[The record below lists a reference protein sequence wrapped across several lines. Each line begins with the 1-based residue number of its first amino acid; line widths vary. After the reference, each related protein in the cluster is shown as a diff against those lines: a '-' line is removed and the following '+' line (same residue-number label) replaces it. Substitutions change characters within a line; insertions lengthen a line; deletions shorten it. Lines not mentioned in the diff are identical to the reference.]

1 MRILNTLTIAAILV
15 ASGLPQLSGR
25 TWTSNTGTKLEAEL
39 LGFDGREVR
48 LKLSSGSEARVP
60 VSRLSPADQEF
71 LRNTPSAAQ
80 ARAVEPAWPGV
91 IKVAERSLEI
101 ALTKENP
108 SQREFIY
115 QSEAF
120 EFSSQ
125 AKLAGSVMKEVARTF
140 ESTRQLIDA
149 MPWSLVCKPP
159 EGAQRFIAKL
169 YETRADYVNDGG
181 PELSGGVYNSG
192 DKIFRVPFP
201 SLGLV
206 QRGKTYFKDDGYDSG
221 TLVHEITHQ
230 LMDEYLP
237 FLPVWV
243 IEGTAEYV
251 EMLPFRAGT
260 FRADDHRAAM
270 KRDVDQ
276 WLKNED
282 WEPSIDE
289 LDAMLKMTRA
299 SWNEACAN
307 ASSMRR
313 MYHRALLMVYYF
325 SHLDGD
331 GKGSGFI
338 AFMGRIAAEAAA
350 MRKFF
355 ADPRVKQLGG
365 GRFSYPRDFPPPDTD
380 PDSAPFKHLG
390 LLTGDRPASTI
401 AQTMTA
407 AYKAMG
413 VKVSIR

>member
-1 MRILNTLTIAAILV
+1 MRHPLTLTALLCLCNA
-15 ASGLPQLSGR
+15 LSAR
-25 TWTSNTGTKLEAEL
+25 TWTSNTGTKLDAEL
-39 LGFDGREVR
+39 IGLDGTEVR
-48 LKLSSGSEARVP
+48 LRLANGTEARVP
-60 VSRLSPADQEF
+60 LARLSSGDQAF
-71 LRNTPSAAQ
+71 LRQQPAPAAGNPSTAS
-80 ARAVEPAWPGV
+80 WPGV
-91 IKVAERSLEI
+91 IKVSERSVEI
-101 ALTKENP
+101 AVAKEDP
-108 SQREFIY
+108 GQREFIY

-140 ESTRQLIDA
+140 ESTRQLINA
-149 MPWSLVCKPP
+149 MPWSLVCRPP
-159 EGAQRFIAKL
+159 QGRERFVAKL
-169 YETRADYVNDGG
+169 YETRADYINDGG

-192 DKIFRVPFP
+192 DKIFKVPFP

-270 KRDVDQ
+270 KREVDGWEKREQ
-276 WLKNED
+276 WA
-282 WEPSIDE
+282 PSIDE
-289 LDAMLKMTRA
+289 LEAMLRMNRA
-299 SWNEACAN
+299 DWNDACSN

-313 MYHRALLMVYYF
+313 MYHRAQLMVYYF

-331 GKGSGFI
+331 GKGTQFI
-338 AFMGRIAAEAAA
+338 AFMKQIAAEAES

-380 PDSAPFKHLG
+380 PESAPFKHLG
-390 LLTGDRPASTI
+390 LLIGERPSAAI
-401 AQTMTA
+401 AQGMVE
-407 AYKAMG
+407 AYKSMG
-413 VKVSIR
+413 IKVSVK